1 MVIFHGEL
9 LNNQMVRKCPDKIW
23 PYMLQYSDFMTRS
36 DLDVSFGFIQLV
48 WKKDNFSRIDGVSCP
63 RDVPWHIF
71 GMILVGGSLEND
83 ARMARFTFYA
93 MAHGRSLPVAPKMQ
107 LSSQRSETLFQ
118 SHSLYQ
124 RVVKSCGFGRIH
136 PLKFTWTNRLRLDP
150 IGYGHRRGEDQPIG
164 SNWEG

>member
-1 MVIFHGEL
+1 MPQGCAL
-9 LNNQMVRKCPDKIW
+9 AYLW
-23 PYMLQYSDFMTRS
+23 Y
-36 DLDVSFGFIQLV
+36 
-48 WKKDNFSRIDGVSCP
+48 
-63 RDVPWHIF
+63 
-71 GMILVGGSLEND
+71 ILVGGSLENET
-83 ARMARFTFYA
+83 RMARFTFYA
-93 MAHGRSLPVAPKMQ
+93 MAHGRSLTVAPKMQ

-150 IGYGHRRGEDQPIG
+150 IGYGHRRCEDQPIG